1 MFAEIVSR
9 EYVAITSEIEIDCF
23 HFFVFIHTAN
33 RSERSTMNK
42 FLALTIFVRV
52 AESGGFTAAA
62 RKLDISVSAATKA
75 VARLEDDLGTQ
86 LFNRTTRRLS
96 TTDYGQEFY
105 ERAVRILSDLEDA
118 ELSLQQGSQVA
129 RGRVRAVVPL
139 SFGRVTLVPELP
151 RFAEMYPEIS
161 LDISFS
167 DSDHSV
173 DLISQGYDVAV
184 RTGEIS
190 DSRLITRIL
199 TRSPQVTIASSA
211 YLERHG
217 VPLEP
222 QDLVDHNCIASSLGG
237 QEWRF
242 RGGDGKDLTIRTS
255 GNAILH
261 SGDALREAAVAG
273 LGIVHGT
280 WWLLRKDLENK
291 SVVEILQDY
300 RTEGTP
306 ISVLYPANR
315 HLPTKVRKFLDFLI
329 EIMQPRSAA
338 RSSGS
343 RSPGEGAK
351 PASAAPRRTE
361 RQNRSA
367 R

>member
-1 MFAEIVSR
+1 
-9 EYVAITSEIEIDCF
+9 
-23 HFFVFIHTAN
+23 
-33 RSERSTMNK
+33 MNK

-62 RKLDISVSAATKA
+62 RKLGISVSAATKA

-105 ERAVRILSDLEDA
+105 ERSVRILADLEDA
-118 ELSLQQGSQVA
+118 ELSLQTGSQVA

-139 SFGRVTLVPELP
+139 SFGRVTLVPELI
-151 RFAEMYPEIS
+151 RFTDRYPDIS
-161 LDISFS
+161 LDIGFS
-167 DSDHSV
+167 DSDHTM
-173 DLISQGYDVAV
+173 DLIADGYDVAV

-199 TRSPQVTIASSA
+199 TRSPQVTVASPE
-211 YLERHG
+211 YLKRHG
-217 VPLEP
+217 TPRIP
-222 QDLVDHNCIASSLGG
+222 QDLLDHNCIASSLSGHEWNFRDPGG
-237 QEWRF
+237 RE
-242 RGGDGKDLTIRTS
+242 LTVRTT

-261 SGDALREAAVAG
+261 SGDALREAACAG

-280 WWLLRKDLENK
+280 WWLHRKDLESN
-291 SVVEILQDY
+291 SVVEILSDY
-300 RTEGTP
+300 RTAGTP

-315 HLPTKVRKFLDFLI
+315 HLPTKVRVFLDFLI
-329 EIMQPRSAA
+329 EIMQPQLGIRDSQGRAASKAAKTAPAA
-338 RSSGS
+338 R
-343 RSPGEGAK
+343 RPKA
-351 PASAAPRRTE
+351 
-361 RQNRSA
+361 RQYQSA